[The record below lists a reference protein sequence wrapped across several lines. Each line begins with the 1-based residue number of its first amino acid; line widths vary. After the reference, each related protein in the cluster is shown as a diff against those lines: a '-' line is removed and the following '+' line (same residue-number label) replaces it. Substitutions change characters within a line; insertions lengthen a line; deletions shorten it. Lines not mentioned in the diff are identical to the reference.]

1 MNTFDVLKGPH
12 LTEKSLMIKEEGNHF
27 VFKVH
32 PDSNKYQIRH
42 AVQTAFT
49 VDVLKVRT
57 MNVRGKKKRMGR
69 FAGQRPDWK
78 KAIGTLKQGQTI
90 EYFEGA

>member
-12 LTEKSLMIKEEGNHF
+12 LTEKSLMIKEEGHQL

-32 PDSNKYQIRH
+32 PDSNNYQIRQP
-42 AVQTAFT
+42 VQTAFK

-69 FAGQRPDWK
+69 FVGRRSDWK
-78 KAIGTLKQGQTI
+78 KAIVTLKEGQTI
-90 EYFEGA
+90 EYYEGA

>member
-32 PDSNKYQIRH
+32 PDSNKYQIRL
-42 AVQTAFT
+42 AVQTAFK

-69 FAGQRPDWK
+69 ASASARTGK
-78 KAIGTLKQGQTI
+78 KRS
-90 EYFEGA
+90 